1 MLSVSVHFSSQ
12 EIFLFLVLV
21 PLLIFAGK
29 KMRGDKAK
37 PADGGLPPAAEDKLS
52 NSLRRKIETGY
63 YREGEAVLLAAFDS
77 DIEANIVKG
86 LLIDNDIYVEL
97 RDEILGA
104 TKFNYS
110 YVVGGVKLFVHERE
124 LAAAQ
129 ELLNRHREIS
139 SQTGSDWQPRTCPR
153 CGSAKLS
160 YQKYHPVSALI
171 LFLGAPF
178 FPFKAGRWV
187 CLECKHKWKETKA
200 DK

>member
-1 MLSVSVHFSSQ
+1 MHFTSQ

-29 KMRGDKAK
+29 KLRGENNKK
-37 PADGGLPPAAEDKLS
+37 NDGGLPPAAEEKLS
-52 NSLRRKIETGY
+52 VNLRHKIETGY
-63 YREGEAVLLAAFDS
+63 YREGESVLLAAFDS
-77 DIEANIVKG
+77 DVEANIVKG
-86 LLIDNDIYVEL
+86 LLIDNDIYAEL

-124 LAAAQ
+124 FVFAN

-139 SQTGSDWQPRTCPR
+139 SQTGSEWLPRTCPS
-153 CGSAKLS
+153 CSSVKLS

-187 CLECKHKWKETKA
+187 CLECSHKWKEPRNNDAVKP
-200 DK
+200 